1 MTPLNIYQLCLAI
14 SCRVLR
20 GLTKLNG
27 HEQKSWKLPDTL
39 KSSVIFE
46 TQIWVIYEKSYLF
59 FPSSQEPVL
68 SRHDYTVYTAI
79 THLRNIYLVSK
90 MPSPIFLS
98 IGYTKNAITDDDS
111 HYMFIDDI

>member
-1 MTPLNIYQLCLAI
+1 MDMKKNLENYQTHSSRVSFLKYKYGLYMKRAI
-14 SCRVLR
+14 CFS
-20 GLTKLNG
+20 
-27 HEQKSWKLPDTL
+27 
-39 KSSVIFE
+39 
-46 TQIWVIYEKSYLF
+46 LF
-59 FPSSQEPVL
+59 AGTEILQSLLFVNSVL

>member
-1 MTPLNIYQLCLAI
+1 M
-14 SCRVLR
+14 
-20 GLTKLNG
+20 KK
-27 HEQKSWKLPDTL
+27 KSWKLPDTL

-59 FPSSQEPVL
+59 FPSSQELKYCSHFCLL
-68 SRHDYTVYTAI
+68 SRHDYTVYTAL